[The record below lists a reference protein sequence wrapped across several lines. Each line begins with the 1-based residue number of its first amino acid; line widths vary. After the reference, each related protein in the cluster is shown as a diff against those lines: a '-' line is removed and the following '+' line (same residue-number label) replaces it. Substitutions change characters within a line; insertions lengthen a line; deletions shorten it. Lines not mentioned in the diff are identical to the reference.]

1 MLAFVPEKNTLTED
15 LRLINEIIAKAGG
28 GGGAYETAVT
38 KAPDDSLSNR
48 FNVSNVS
55 DLMNP
60 CPKCKNRMI
69 YAMIQISKVVFISFH
84 K

>member
-1 MLAFVPEKNTLTED
+1 MLAFVSEKNTLTED
-15 LRLINEIIAKAGG
+15 LRLINEIIAKAW
-28 GGGAYETAVT
+28 GASETAAT
-38 KAPDDSLSNR
+38 KAPDDRLSNR

-69 YAMIQISKVVFISFH
+69 YAMI
-84 K
+84 

>member
-15 LRLINEIIAKAGG
+15 LRLINEIIAKAG

-69 YAMIQISKVVFISFH
+69 YAMIQISKFVFISFH

>member
-15 LRLINEIIAKAGG
+15 LRLINEIIAKAW
-28 GGGAYETAVT
+28 GAYETAAT
-38 KAPDDSLSNR
+38 KAPDDRLSNR

-60 CPKCKNRMI
+60 CQKCKNRMI
-69 YAMIQISKVVFISFH
+69 YAMFQISKVVFISFH

>member
-15 LRLINEIIAKAGG
+15 LRLINEIIAKAW
-28 GGGAYETAVT
+28 GAYETAAT
-38 KAPDDSLSNR
+38 KAPGDRLSNR

-69 YAMIQISKVVFISFH
+69 YAMI
-84 K
+84 